1 MLDQRWYD
9 KIASGIA
16 AAEEALANAAA
27 DEQAAAVEQ
36 DAAEKLQQDIDLTQA
51 VAADDSVTTEEK
63 IAILENE
70 GVEPEIID
78 ALIEAETT
86 DAVAAYY
93 GIDPYWLADK
103 QASMR
108 YDKTAAVDPGQM
120 AVDIDNATGGRM
132 MPAGI
137 GGAAGMGAGALGAK
151 LLGKKFP
158 ALKGKAGLAALAG
171 AGLGAGIGAF
181 YPEIVRGTGDAA
193 VYLDNNYISKVPG
206 ALEQAGD
213 YINARPMI
221 GQTARNAA
229 IGMGA
234 GAAAGA
240 AGAKLLGKSM
250 RRFGGIGA
258 LLGAGIGAAVP
269 NVAAYYQNQRQ
280 AEAAERAKQLAAV
293 ESAKR
298 QRRAAMGA
306 GLGGLAGAGLGYLA
320 GDGMGAAI
328 GGLAGAG
335 LGGAGGYFA
344 KNIDDW
350 TNRNV
355 NFPVNA

>member
-9 KIASGIA
+9 KIASGVA

-27 DEQAAAVEQ
+27 DEQAAAAVEQ

-70 GVEPEIID
+70 GVEPEIIE

-151 LLGKKFP
+151 LLSKKFP

-181 YPEIVRGTGDAA
+181 YPELRGVAQQ
-193 VYLDNNYISKVPG
+193 VPG
-206 ALEQAGD
+206 ALEQTGD
-213 YINARPMI
+213 YINARPTI
-221 GQTARNAA
+221 GRSARGAA
-229 IGMGA
+229 VGMGA
-234 GAAAGA
+234 GALAGA
-240 AGAKLLGKSM
+240 AGAQFLGKSM
-250 RRFGGIGA
+250 RRFGGLGA
-258 LLGAGIGAAVP
+258 LIGGGLGAVIP
-269 NVAAYYQNQRQ
+269 NVAAAYQNQRQ
-280 AEAAERAKQLAAV
+280 AEAAERAKQLAAI
-293 ESAKR
+293 ESEKR
-298 QRRAAMGA
+298 QRKTAIGA

-344 KNIDDW
+344 DNIDGW
-350 TNRNV
+350 V
-355 NFPVNA
+355 NKYVNPQQTIA